1 MSFQQ
6 LIQNDTHR
14 FEISGGWSLTRIVR
28 VGEHTIKARV
38 DWGYQGY
45 QKKGDSWVWTS
56 VGWKQAVTLCTLYKQ
71 SKMNVA
77 AITITDMNKHAG
89 YRPPE
94 ALYDLFDQDA
104 TTLIEM
110 TAAVLASNQ
119 QGDE

>member
-14 FEISGGWSLTRIVR
+14 FEMGGGWSLTRIVR

-38 DWGYQGY
+38 DWGYHQNEGS
-45 QKKGDSWVWTS
+45 SWVWTS